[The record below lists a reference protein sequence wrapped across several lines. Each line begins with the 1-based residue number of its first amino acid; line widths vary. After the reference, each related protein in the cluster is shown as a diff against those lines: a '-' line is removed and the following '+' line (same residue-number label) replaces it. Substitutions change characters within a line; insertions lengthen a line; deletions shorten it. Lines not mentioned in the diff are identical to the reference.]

1 MRRIKGIGRERERKR
16 DCESQIIIKI
26 KEERIIDIIKK
37 RSVNIIILR
46 YWSTT
51 TTNLSLS

>member
-26 KEERIIDIIKK
+26 KEERSIDIIKK
-37 RSVNIIILR
+37 RSVNIILGRKRDDILK
-46 YWSTT
+46 
-51 TTNLSLS
+51 